1 MKKYPE
7 FFYNLQTVYFVSDY
21 EYAFMEKNQFRL
33 SAPPKA
39 AGKDVLVCIDDLE
52 KIYGPYM
59 EVETSCGRIKAE
71 MSGAA
76 AEMEDG
82 SSTVTVNGETA
93 ELENAAAVIDGKFFV
108 PAGGFMKAAFNKL
121 IFSTKEEKNVKNEM
135 TWPRDNTVVA
145 ISNREKYTLNASAFR
160 VTAAERTSFEIDPAF
175 YSFMNVALRGGK
187 TEGEL
192 FKTYWFEPAK
202 KVMPYSLY
210 VPYKYDPS
218 KPSKMVVALHGG
230 GLAEQYIYELSK
242 NMMQFWCEEFN
253 YIFLGPNACVKGSS
267 YGCLIPNRQQALPRE
282 PKGEYDPK
290 NPYGFSEEEIARR
303 QLGDMSVMAAIAE
316 VTRDYNID
324 KDHIFL
330 QGNSMGAIGTF
341 HLPVAHP
348 GFFRAIAPSGG
359 CPDLTYFDLKG
370 LKESLKGAPV
380 RMVVGTDDHHGFDY
394 IKYGRDKLLEA
405 GIEVDFA
412 VVGGGVHYD
421 AWAYKLKE
429 TFEFYEKF

>member
-7 FFYNLQTVYFVSDY
+7 FFYNLQTAYFISDY
-21 EYAFMEKNQFRL
+21 DYAFMEKNQFKL
-33 SAPPKA
+33 SAAPKA
-39 AGKDVLVCIDDLE
+39 VGKDVLVCISDLE

-59 EVETSCGRIKAE
+59 EVSVKDGAAKVEMFDTTVKIKAGKE
-71 MSGAA
+71 KMS
-76 AEMEDG
+76 
-82 SSTVTVNGETA
+82 VNGKNIEISESA
-93 ELENAAAVIDGKFFV
+93 EDIGGKFFV
-108 PAGGFMKAAFNKL
+108 PVGEFMGKGFNKL
-121 IFSTKEEKNVKNEM
+121 IFSTKEKGNTPDSM
-135 TWPRDNTVVA
+135 TWPYDNTVVA
-145 ISNREKYTLNASAFR
+145 VGNREQYSLNAAAFTVSAS
-160 VTAAERTSFEIDPAF
+160 EKKEISIDSAF
-175 YSFMNVALRGGK
+175 YSFMNVAMRGK
-187 TEGEL
+187 VEGEL
-192 FKTYWFEPAK
+192 YKTYWFEPAK

-210 VPYKYDPS
+210 IPYKYDPA

-253 YIFLGPNACVKGSS
+253 YIFLGPNACTKGSS
-267 YGCLIPNRQQALPRE
+267 YGCLIPNRQVSLANP
-282 PKGEYDPK
+282 PKPGYDPK
-290 NPYGFSEEEIARR
+290 NPYGFSEEEIALR
-303 QLGDMSVMAAIAE
+303 QLGDKSVMAAIEE
-316 VTRDYNID
+316 VMRDYNID

-359 CPDLTYFDLKG
+359 CPDLTYFDLKA
-370 LKESLKGAPV
+370 LKESLRGAPV
-380 RMVVGTDDHHGFDY
+380 RMVVGTDDHGGFDY
-394 IKYGRDKLLEA
+394 IKYGRDKLIEA